1 MALFIIYCIDG
12 ELDNIKKISLKN
24 CDLECGFRWAC
35 RNGHCD
41 IIQYLVNLY
50 KTDINGNINTYD
62 PIYIHA
68 FGELGFTWA
77 CMNGHYDIVQYLV
90 NLYKT
95 DNTYKP
101 ININNN
107 GFRWACD
114 KGHYNIVRYL
124 CELYQNDNM

>member
-50 KTDINGNINTYD
+50 KTD
-62 PIYIHA
+62 
-68 FGELGFTWA
+68 
-77 CMNGHYDIVQYLV
+77 
-90 NLYKT
+90 
-95 DNTYKP
+95 NTYKP

>member
-50 KTDINGNINTYD
+50 KTDINGNINTYVLRT
-62 PIYIHA
+62 IRKC
-68 FGELGFTWA
+68 G
-77 CMNGHYDIVQYLV
+77 
-90 NLYKT
+90 
-95 DNTYKP
+95 
-101 ININNN
+101 
-107 GFRWACD
+107 
-114 KGHYNIVRYL
+114 
-124 CELYQNDNM
+124 LYQRKTKMVATSQKCVPHF